1 MPQRVSENVVICLD
15 TSRSMFRTDYK
26 PNRLYCCISAIKQ
39 LIKKRFEIDGTSAF
53 AIVKFSDNAKKVLD
67 FTNFED
73 QLIDTLN
80 SLTIGGKSNM
90 ADGLGV
96 SIKVLIA
103 ELRKVMASIP
113 RILVISD
120 GNYTQSA
127 IDPIKMARLA
137 QGLNIRIDAVR
148 IGVIGQLNILK
159 RLSDLTKGR
168 YYYGND
174 YKSLINSAQDFA
186 DSNIKIPGSE
196 IESLSENPSFLRKIA
211 ANLLRVQDLTESQE
225 LRIKQIRGEG
235 DFKKCTICFQ
245 ENDPTTKGNFFLTGR
260 YCPNCQTPYHIHC
273 LAGWSMSQSDSSLTD
288 SGTCR
293 CPHCFYL
300 LKIPSEV
307 TQAQKLRSLSGS
319 RYQKQEGSQKSEVL
333 PASLENISELGSDA
347 IYKSC
352 PVCHYIFEENQ
363 QIVKCGDPECETL
376 YHIECFQKLEN
387 GQCKSCGVKLH
398 LY

>member
-1 MPQRVSENVVICLD
+1 MPSRVSENVVICLD
-15 TSRSMFRTDYK
+15 TSRSMFRTDYE
-26 PNRLYCCISAIKQ
+26 PNRFSCCISAIKE
-39 LIKKRFEIDGTSAF
+39 LIKKRFEKDSKSAF
-53 AIVKFSDNAKKVLD
+53 AIVTFSDSAQKVLD

-73 QLIDTLN
+73 QIIDILD

-90 ADGLGV
+90 ADGLGI

-103 ELRKVMASIP
+103 ELRKVMANIP
-113 RILVISD
+113 RILIISD

-127 IDPIKMARLA
+127 IDPMKMAQLA
-137 QGLNIRIDAVR
+137 RGLSIKIDAFR
-148 IGVIGQLNILK
+148 IGVLGQLNILK
-159 RLSDLTKGR
+159 RLTDLTKGR
-168 YYYGND
+168 YYYGNN
-174 YKSLINSAQDFA
+174 YKSLIDSAQDFA
-186 DSNIKIPGSE
+186 ASNIKVSGLGM
-196 IESLSENPSFLRKIA
+196 ESLSENPTFLRKIA

-225 LRIKQIRGEG
+225 LRIKQLRGEA
-235 DFKKCTICFQ
+235 DFKKCSICFQ
-245 ENDPTTKGNFFLTGR
+245 EEDPTTKGNFFLTGR

-273 LAGWSMSQSDSSLTD
+273 LGAWAMSQSDNSLIE

-333 PASLENISELGSDA
+333 PASLENISELGADA

-352 PVCHYIFEENQ
+352 PVCSYIFEENQ
-363 QIVKCGDPECETL
+363 QVVKCGNPECETL
-376 YHIECFQKLEN
+376 YHVECFQNLEN
-387 GQCKSCGVKLH
+387 GQCQSCGVKLH

>member
-1 MPQRVSENVVICLD
+1 MPSRVSENIVICLD
-15 TSRSMFRTDYK
+15 TSRSMFRTDYE
-26 PNRLYCCISAIKQ
+26 PNRFYCCISAIKQ
-39 LIKKRFEIDGTSAF
+39 LIKKRFEKDSTSAF
-53 AIVKFSDNAKKVLD
+53 AIVTFSDKAQKILD
-67 FTNFED
+67 FTSFED
-73 QLIDTLN
+73 RLIDILDSLN
-80 SLTIGGKSNM
+80 IGGKSNI

-103 ELRKVMASIP
+103 ELRKVMANIP

-120 GNYTQSA
+120 GNYTQSV
-127 IDPIKMARLA
+127 IDPIKMAQLA
-137 QGLNIRIDAVR
+137 KGLSIKIDAVR

-159 RLSDLTKGR
+159 RLSDLTNGR
-168 YYYGND
+168 YYYGNS
-174 YKSLINSAQDFA
+174 YKSLIDCAKDFA
-186 DSNIKIPGSE
+186 DSNIKISGIG
-196 IESLSENPSFLRKIA
+196 IESLSENPTFLRKIA
-211 ANLLRVQDLTESQE
+211 ANLLRVQDLTETQE
-225 LRIKQIRGEG
+225 LKIKQLRGEG

-245 ENDPTTKGNFFLTGR
+245 EDDPTTKGNFFLTGR

-273 LAGWSMSQSDSSLTD
+273 LGAWAMSQSENSVIE

-300 LKIPSEV
+300 LRIPLEV

-319 RYQKQEGSQKSEVL
+319 RYQKQEGSQKSGVF
-333 PASLENISELGSDA
+333 PASLENISELGADA

-352 PVCHYIFEENQ
+352 PVCNYIFEENQ
-363 QIVKCGDPECETL
+363 QVVKCGNPECETL
-376 YHIECFQKLEN
+376 YHLECFQKLEN

>member
-1 MPQRVSENVVICLD
+1 MPSRVSENVVICLD
-15 TSRSMFRTDYK
+15 TSRSMFRTDYE
-26 PNRLYCCISAIKQ
+26 PNRFNCCINAIKE
-39 LIKKRFEIDGTSAF
+39 LIKTRFEKDSRSAF
-53 AIVKFSDNAKKVLD
+53 AIVAFSDSAQKVLD
-67 FTNFED
+67 FTSFED
-73 QLIDTLN
+73 RLIDILD

-103 ELRKVMASIP
+103 ELRKVMANIP
-113 RILVISD
+113 RILIISD

-127 IDPIKMARLA
+127 IDPMKMAHLA
-137 QGLNIRIDAVR
+137 KGLSIKIDAIR
-148 IGVIGQLNILK
+148 IGVVGQLNILK

-174 YKSLINSAQDFA
+174 YKSLINSVQDFA
-186 DSNIKIPGSE
+186 KSNIKISGLGM
-196 IESLSENPSFLRKIA
+196 ESLSENPTFLRKIA
-211 ANLLRVQDLTESQE
+211 ANLLRVQDLSKSQE
-225 LRIKQIRGEG
+225 LRIKQLRGEG
-235 DFKKCTICFQ
+235 DFKKCSICFQ
-245 ENDPTTKGNFFLTGR
+245 EEDPTTKGNFFLTGR
-260 YCPNCQTPYHIHC
+260 YCPNCQTPFHIHC
-273 LAGWSMSQSDSSLTD
+273 LGAWAMSQSDNSLLD

-307 TQAQKLRSLSGS
+307 TQAQKLRSLSGTK
-319 RYQKQEGSQKSEVL
+319 YQKQEGSQKSEVL
-333 PASLENISELGSDA
+333 PASLENISELGADA

-352 PVCHYIFEENQ
+352 PVCSYIFEENQ
-363 QIVKCGDPECETL
+363 QVVKCGNPECETL